1 MTTISSWQKA
11 GFFQGEANIEKIIQQ
26 LENHVNEMPGI
37 FQNFSEEERLLKTTP
52 SKWSKQEI
60 LGHLI
65 DSALN
70 NLKRFTEIQFSPK
83 HYRVISYRQNELVE
97 VNHYQDLPIDHL
109 LGLWKALNQQIV
121 YVVNSIPEE
130 KLDYPVDPQYDNGET
145 KSLGWII
152 CDYVSHLEHH
162 LKEITGKL

>member
-11 GFFQGEANIEKIIQQ
+11 GFFQGEANIEMIIQQ

-37 FQNFSEEERLLKTTP
+37 YQSFSEQQRLHKPTP

-70 NLKRFTEIQFSPK
+70 NLKRFTEIQFCPK

-97 VNHYQDLPIDHL
+97 VNHYQELPIDHL
-109 LGLWKALNQQIV
+109 LGLWKALNQQII
-121 YVVNSIPEE
+121 YVVNRYSRRKIGLPRR
-130 KLDYPVDPQYDNGET
+130 
-145 KSLGWII
+145 SAI
-152 CDYVSHLEHH
+152 
-162 LKEITGKL
+162 